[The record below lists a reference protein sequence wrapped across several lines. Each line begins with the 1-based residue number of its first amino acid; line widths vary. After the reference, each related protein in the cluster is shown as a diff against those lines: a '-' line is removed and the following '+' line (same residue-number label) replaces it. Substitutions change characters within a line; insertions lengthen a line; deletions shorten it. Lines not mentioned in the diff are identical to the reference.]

1 MEHIKS
7 ILKESGL
14 KITVQRLLVYQALEK
29 LKHAPVD
36 EVVKEVHLT
45 LPTITIAAVYNI
57 LELYAKEH
65 IIGRMHT
72 TDNKLFYDITS
83 TPHSHLYASTERRI
97 EDFMDDELKVL
108 VTDYLQRKKIKG
120 FQLDD
125 VNIQIIGHFAPAE
138 MESAK
143 R

>member
-7 ILKESGL
+7 ILKASGL
-14 KITVQRLLVYQALEK
+14 KITVQRILVYQALEK

-36 EVVKEVHLT
+36 EVVKEVHLV
-45 LPTITIAAVYNI
+45 LPSITVASVYNI

-83 TPHSHLYASTERRI
+83 TPHSHLYALTEHRI
-97 EDFMDDELKVL
+97 EDFIDEELKAL
-108 VTDYLQRKKIKG
+108 ISDYLKRKEIKG
-120 FQLDD
+120 FKLDD
-125 VNIQIIGHFAPAE
+125 VNIQLIGHFEP
-138 MESAK
+138 SK
-143 R
+143 

>member
-7 ILKESGL
+7 ILKASGL
-14 KITVQRLLVYQALEK
+14 KITVQRIHVYQALEK

-36 EVVKEVHLT
+36 EVVKAVHLA
-45 LPTITIAAVYNI
+45 LPSITVAAVYNI

-83 TPHSHLYASTERRI
+83 TPHSHLYASTEHRV
-97 EDFMDDELKVL
+97 EDFMDEELKAL
-108 VTDYLQRKKIKG
+108 VSDYLQRKEISG
-120 FQLDD
+120 FNLDD
-125 VNIQIIGHFAPAE
+125 ITIQLIGHFE
-138 MESAK
+138 
-143 R
+143 

>member
-7 ILKESGL
+7 LLKAREL
-14 KITVQRLLVYQALEK
+14 KITVQRILVYQALER

-36 EVVKEVHLT
+36 EVVKEVHLA
-45 LPTITIAAVYNI
+45 LPSITVASVYNI

-83 TPHSHLYASTERRI
+83 TPHSHLYALTEDRI
-97 EDFMDDELKVL
+97 EDFIDEELKTL
-108 VTDYLQRKKIKG
+108 VSDYLQRKEIKG
-120 FQLDD
+120 FKLDD
-125 VNIQIIGHFAPAE
+125 VNIQLIGHFEP
-138 MESAK
+138 ST
-143 R
+143 